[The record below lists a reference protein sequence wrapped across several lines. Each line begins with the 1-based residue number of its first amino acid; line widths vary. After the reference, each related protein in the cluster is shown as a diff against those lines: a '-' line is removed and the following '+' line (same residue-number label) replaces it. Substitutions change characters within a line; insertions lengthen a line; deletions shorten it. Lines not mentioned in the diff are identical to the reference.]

1 MRPAL
6 APWAVLGFALVARTA
21 VAEEPVDY
29 TKQIKPIL
37 ASRCYACHGALKQ
50 KNKLRTDS
58 VKSLLEGGDSGSVIE
73 RGKSAESLLVELIE
87 QAGEGRM
94 PPPGEGEALSA
105 AQIGLIKA
113 WIDQGAVA
121 PADDA
126 REPDPRDHWAFRA
139 PVRPSVPTRDGKTD
153 GNPIDAFLAAS
164 WDPKG
169 LKPQPPAS
177 KGLLQRRLYLDLTGL
192 PPTAEEQAKFLTDD
206 SPDAYPVMVDR
217 LLGSKAYAER
227 WGRHWMD
234 IWRYS
239 DWWGLGAELRNSQ
252 KHIWHW
258 RDWIIE
264 ALDRDKGY
272 DQMVREMLAADELAP
287 NDADQLRATGFLAR
301 NYFKFNRNTWLEEV
315 VEHTGKAFLGLT
327 FNCAK
332 CHDHKYDPISHN
344 DYYRLRAFF
353 EPYEV
358 RTDQVPGQLDFEK
371 GGIPRVFDA
380 HLDTPTYRFDR
391 GNEAHPLKD
400 QPLPPGVPALL
411 AWEDLTIKPVTLPLE
426 ASRPGLRPFVL
437 EDLLR
442 AANAEVATA
451 LATLTKAK
459 AQLATAEAGAA
470 EAAVAA
476 TSAAEDTSRPSLLDN
491 FAAPRPEAWET
502 TAGVWEYKDG
512 KLVQGNPA
520 EIRSVQRTRTQHP
533 ADFHAS
539 LRFTITGGEP
549 WRSVGLSFD
558 SAEGREVLV
567 YLSAH
572 TGGSKLQV
580 SYQQAGQAVYPPAGA
595 KSRPIKVGEPY
606 ELTVNV
612 RGTLVNVA
620 VNGEHALA
628 YRLPI
633 ERSPGPIS
641 LVTYAAKAEFTHL
654 ELSPLP
660 AGAKLVAVDAPAFKG
675 ETPVE
680 QARAEVAL
688 AEKVL
693 AAATAQP
700 DAIRARAAADRARH
714 QQPPADDAKA
724 LAVKAARAERQL
736 ALANAEEALARI
748 ELQVD
753 PKTKS
758 QDETANRKKHEAATT
773 ALAAA
778 RKALAAESEEYTPLR
793 GAVKAA
799 ESPTDTNAPNV
810 LTFPA
815 TSTGRRTAL
824 ANWLTDRKNPLTA
837 RVAVNH
843 IWMRHFGKPLVPT
856 VFDFGRKGTAPT
868 HPELLDWL
876 AVDFMEH
883 GWSMKRLHRMI
894 VLSDAYRRS
903 SSSVGAAAETLAADP
918 ENRLYWR
925 MNPVR
930 MEAQVV
936 RDSLFHLAGELSNQV
951 GGPPIPQTE
960 AMSPRRSL
968 YFVHSHND
976 HNKFLSTF
984 DDASVQDCY
993 RRGESVVP
1001 VQALALWNSRL
1012 AQTMAVKIAN
1022 RLEARLGSAAS
1033 DAKFTAEAFQLI
1045 LGSSPTAAELATCE
1059 QALKELKMLS
1069 EKRAATNPGQ
1079 RAREILVQSL
1089 LNHNDFITI
1098 R

>member
-1 MRPAL
+1 MRSALTPMTVLWFAL
-6 APWAVLGFALVARTA
+6 AAGTTLADET
-21 VAEEPVDY
+21 VDY
-29 TKQIKPIL
+29 VKQIKPIFS
-37 ASRCYACHGALKQ
+37 ARCYSCHGALKQ

-58 VKSLLEGGDSGSVIE
+58 VKSLIEGGDSGPVIE
-73 RGKSAESLLVELIE
+73 RGKSDESLLVDLITE
-87 QAGEGRM
+87 EGKGRM
-94 PPPGEGEALSA
+94 PPPGDGEALSA
-105 AQIGLIKA
+105 EQIALIKT

-121 PADDA
+121 PPDDSL
-126 REPDPRDHWAFRA
+126 EPDPRDHWAFRA
-139 PVRPSVPTRDGKTD
+139 PIRPSVPSIDATHS

-164 WDPKG
+164 WKKKG
-169 LKPQPPAS
+169 LTPQPPAL
-177 KGLLQRRLYLDLTGL
+177 KGLLQRRVYLDLTGV
-192 PPTAEEQAKFLTDD
+192 PPTAEEQAAFLADD
-206 SPDAYPVMVDR
+206 SPDAYEAMVDR
-217 LLGSKAYAER
+217 LLAGKSYAER

-264 ALDRDKGY
+264 SLAADKGY
-272 DQMVREMLAADELAP
+272 DQMVREMIAADELTP
-287 NDADQLRATGFLAR
+287 DDPDRLRATGYLAR

-353 EPYEV
+353 EPYQV
-358 RTDQVPGQLDFEK
+358 RTDQVPGELDFEK
-371 GGIPRVFDA
+371 GGLPRVFDCN
-380 HLDTPTYRFDR
+380 LDAPTYRFDR
-391 GNEAHPLKD
+391 GNEAQPLKD
-400 QPLPPGVPALL
+400 QPLKPGIPALL
-411 AWEDLTIKPVTLPLE
+411 AWTDLEIKPVTLPVE

-437 EDLLR
+437 EDQLK
-442 AANAEVATA
+442 AANARVAMAQAA
-451 LATLTKAK
+451 LAKARDQR
-459 AQLATAEAGAA
+459 AAA
-470 EAAVAA
+470 EADENAA
-476 TSAAEDTSRPSLLDN
+476 TATADRSEGAGSYRFQDN
-491 FAAPRPEAWET
+491 FAIPRPDDWET
-502 TAGVWEYKDG
+502 TAGLWEYKGG
-512 KLVQGNPA
+512 KLVQDNPA
-520 EIRSVQRTRTQHP
+520 EIRSMRRTRSNHP
-533 ADFHAS
+533 TDFRAS

-572 TGGSKLQV
+572 AGGPKLQV
-580 SYQQAGQAVYPPAGA
+580 SYRQAGQDFYPPGGTL
-595 KSRPIKVGEPY
+595 SRSIKVGEPY
-606 ELTVNV
+606 ELTVSV
-612 RGTLVNVA
+612 RGPLVNVA

-628 YRLPI
+628 YRLPV
-633 ERSPGPIS
+633 ERAPGAIS
-641 LVTYAAKAEFTHL
+641 LVTFAAKAEFRSM
-654 ELSPLP
+654 ELAALP
-660 AGAKLVAVDAPAFKG
+660 PGEKLVAVDSPQYKG
-675 ETPVE
+675 ETPVA
-680 QARAEVAL
+680 QAKAAVTL

-693 AAATAQP
+693 ATALAQP
-700 DAIRARAAADRARH
+700 EALQARAAADRARH
-714 QQPPADDAKA
+714 RQPPAEDAKA
-724 LAVKAARAERQL
+724 LAIKAAHAERQ
-736 ALANAEEALARI
+736 EALAKAEEELARV

-753 PKTKS
+753 AKA
-758 QDETANRKKHEAATT
+758 QDAEANRKKHEVATAT
-773 ALAAA
+773 LAAA
-778 RKALAAESEEYTPLR
+778 RKAFEAESEEYTPLR

-799 ESPTDTNAPNV
+799 ESPTDTGAPNV

-843 IWMRHFGKPLVPT
+843 IWARHFGKPLVST
-856 VFDFGRKGTAPT
+856 VFDFGRKGAQPT

-876 AVDFMEH
+876 AIDFMEN

-903 SSSVGAAAETLAADP
+903 SSSAGADSATLASDP
-918 ENRLYWR
+918 ENHLYWR

-936 RDSLFHLAGELSNQV
+936 RDSLFHLAGELSDQG
-951 GGPPIPQTE
+951 GGPPVPQTE

-1012 AQTMAVKIAN
+1012 AQTMAAKIAN
-1022 RLEARLGSAAS
+1022 RLEDRLGEPS
-1033 DAKFTAEAFQLI
+1033 DAKFATEAFRML
-1045 LGSSPTAAELATCE
+1045 LGTAPTAVELAACE
-1059 QALKELKMLS
+1059 QALLDLKRLL
-1069 EKRAATNPGQ
+1069 EKRGATTPGR